1 MSELQS
7 DIVIDED
14 SISGTLHYVTGYT
27 DFSSVVGEQS
37 GNYLALKVDAP
48 EDSTVIV
55 DLVGGTK
62 GAVELDS
69 DRNIVLKISN
79 KDTQSIEITVE
90 QGDSIV
96 EKAYNLSGLTLES
109 EE

>member
-90 QGDSIV
+90 QGDSIA